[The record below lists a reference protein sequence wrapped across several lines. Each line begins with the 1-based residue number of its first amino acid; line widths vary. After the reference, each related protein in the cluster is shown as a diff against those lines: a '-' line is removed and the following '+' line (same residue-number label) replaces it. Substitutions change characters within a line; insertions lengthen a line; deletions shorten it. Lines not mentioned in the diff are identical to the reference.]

1 MHLDDL
7 ETIDTLVH
15 SKWSLMILEKN
26 ATILTTTI
34 LLLQTKRADNNN
46 AGLED

>member
-26 ATILTTTI
+26 ATTTT
-34 LLLQTKRADNNN
+34 LLQTKRADNNN
-46 AGLED
+46 DAGLED

>member
-26 ATILTTTI
+26 ATKQLQ

-46 AGLED
+46 DAGLGD